1 MVKKPHVEEK
11 AKSKKT
17 KDPVTEAFLKS
28 KAAASVIE
36 DVVDT
41 IKERGGSPSETTSE
55 KVYTKAIK
63 EVMIDAKGNLVEV
76 KTSPTLVEINKKG
89 VLGKVKK
96 RPKGRGFGPGAKKN
110 G

>member
-1 MVKKPHVEEK
+1 M
-11 AKSKKT
+11 
-17 KDPVTEAFLKS
+17 
-28 KAAASVIE
+28 
-36 DVVDT
+36 
-41 IKERGGSPSETTSE
+41 G
-55 KVYTKAIK
+55 KVK

-76 KTSPTLVEINKKG
+76 KTGPTLVEINKKG